1 MNPAIVMY
9 AKTTCPYCHAAERL
23 LRERGVSRI
32 EMILIDEQPR
42 RRPEMIDRS
51 GGRTTVPQIFIGERH
66 VGGCDDLYEL
76 DATGGLVPLL
86 AAYTEPRAEAEA
98 SAEAEA
104 KPEPEAR
111 RRNPDG
117 R

>member
-51 GGRTTVPQIFIGERH
+51 SGARP
-66 VGGCDDLYEL
+66 
-76 DATGGLVPLL
+76 P
-86 AAYTEPRAEAEA
+86 AASSSYRSSQPPT
-98 SAEAEA
+98 
-104 KPEPEAR
+104 
-111 RRNPDG
+111 
-117 R
+117 